1 MEQTG
6 DGGNRDERGTG
17 LFGGP
22 GHDHHNLNGP
32 DQAALFRIEGPDED
46 GCVWL
51 CSVDGK
57 DVWCQNLGPFRPAAE
72 VMAEWLE
79 ANDYGE

>member
-1 MEQTG
+1 MGQTK
-6 DGGNRDERGTG
+6 DGSSQAERGTG

-22 GHDHHNLNGP
+22 GHDHRDLNGP

-51 CSVDGK
+51 CAVGGRDL
-57 DVWCQNLGPFRPAAE
+57 WCQNLGPFRPAAE

>member
-1 MEQTG
+1 MEQA
-6 DGGNRDERGTG
+6 GGVPNPGERGAG

-22 GHDHHNLNGP
+22 GHGRRNLNGP
-32 DQAALFRIEGPDED
+32 GQAALFRIEGPDED

-51 CSVDGK
+51 CSVDGR

-72 VMAEWLE
+72 AMAEWLE
-79 ANDYGE
+79 ANDHGE